1 MNQRWRTRAGL
12 IVPTALFVAMFV
24 LLLSTVLVASV
35 SQNLNMSLGGLE
47 ATESRYVSFA
57 VVNELLSDLSA
68 GTVKVDEYTKNSPN
82 TTHNEGYTSKSWVEQ
97 LADGNVLV
105 VAKTYR
111 SGQSKPEI
119 VKRLAVYK
127 DYDLTRVY
135 TNRNDNNPNS
145 ADPVFYSDPSVG
157 SGNWSKLPDFARQR
171 MKDDGTVE
179 VRPGEKGGTL
189 FWLAGAPDGSMYGV
203 YSPTLDGW
211 GDVPSPLSIFPANLI
226 PFPWGKITLKT
237 LVAGTSRG
245 MTVGDL
251 TPIAQCLINDLT
263 DFSVTKGAVFLKY
276 DFNSDEWKA
285 LPPPEEATI
294 DASGKAVVQSGNY
307 HIKGA
312 GGVPATY
319 EGGALMPVFR
329 KGADTIYRFTDST
342 QKFEVMA
349 PPDKD
354 VLLMAADQQGTPFVQ
369 AGTIHPVGVDYFLRV
384 LFEDFS
390 NIKPPVTGAAMYK
403 REGAEW
409 VKIPDPPAQF
419 YNKGGQLVD
428 CNYSSRGVVLGG
440 MTGGENGEFYV
451 CNRPER
457 ATIGSGVL
465 DGAMGDLRAALED
478 GQVPDLDVLAATGR
492 DLRSGLGLSA
502 FSPTDL
508 VDTLYKYNSQ
518 GEWELV
524 PSPPNK
530 SIDPVTGNAV
540 DQPGLPE
547 SLEIGQGSN
556 GRLIIREAGN
566 GYTPDP
572 IFVQTQG
579 GSWDLLPSVKTE
591 GGSFEVDLAQI
602 SGGRRREGTRGSY
615 VVKATYF

>member
-1 MNQRWRTRAGL
+1 MNQRRARAGI

-35 SQNLNMSLGGLE
+35 SQNLNLSLGTLE
-47 ATESRYVSFA
+47 ATESRYLSFA

-68 GTVKVDEYTKNSPN
+68 GTVKVDQWTRSSPR
-82 TTHNEGYTSKSWVEQ
+82 TTYNEGYTSESWVEQ

-105 VAKTYR
+105 VAQTRR
-111 SGQSKPEI
+111 SSQSKPEV

-135 TNRNDNNPNS
+135 TNRNDNNPNTP
-145 ADPVFYSDPSVG
+145 DPVFYSEASAG
-157 SGNWSKLPDFARQR
+157 AWSKLPDFPRQR
-171 MKDDGTVE
+171 LKDDGTVD
-179 VRPGEKGGTL
+179 VKPGEKGGTL

-211 GDVPSPLSIFPANLI
+211 GDVPSPLNLFPANLI

-237 LVAGTSRG
+237 LVAGTSQG

-251 TPIAQCLINDLT
+251 TPIAQCLINNLT

-276 DFNSDEWKA
+276 DFSADEWKP

-294 DASGKAVVQSGNY
+294 GVDGKVVRDPGNY
-307 HIKGA
+307 HVKGA

-329 KGADTIYRFTDST
+329 KGADTIYRYTEST
-342 QKFEVMA
+342 REFEVLA

-354 VLLMAADQQGTPFVQ
+354 VILMAADQQGTPFVQ
-369 AGTIHPVGVDYFLRV
+369 TGTIQPVGVDYFLRV

-390 NIKPPVTGAAMYK
+390 NIKPQISGAAMWK
-403 REGAEW
+403 REGDQW

-428 CNYSSRGVVLGG
+428 CRYSPGRGPVLGG

-457 ATIGSGVL
+457 AGIGDGVL
-465 DGAMGDLRAALED
+465 SGAMGDLRSALAD
-478 GQVPDLDVLAATGR
+478 GQVPDLDALANAGR
-492 DLRSGLGLSA
+492 DLRSTLTPRA
-502 FSPTDL
+502 FSATDL
-508 VDTLYKYNSQ
+508 VDTIYKYNSQ

-530 SIDPVTGNAV
+530 KIDPVTGDAV

-547 SLEIGQGSN
+547 NLEIGQGSN
-556 GRLIIREAGN
+556 GRLIIRETGN
-566 GYTPDP
+566 RNTPDP
-572 IFVQTQG
+572 LFVQTQG
-579 GSWDLLPSVKTE
+579 GSWDLLPSVRTE
-591 GGSFEVDLAQI
+591 GGPFEVDLAQI